1 MQDFFNKTDVNST
14 ELMQLLEARE
24 KGEVDFV
31 LIDVREQY
39 EYDSEHIKGVD
50 MLKPTSVFKTWAEE
64 IFNEYE
70 DKNIIFTCRTGA
82 RSGQVQN
89 VFKSSGHEK
98 VLNHFGGIVSYGG
111 DKKQ

>member
-1 MQDFFNKTDVNST
+1 MQDLLKKIDVGSA
-14 ELMQLLEARE
+14 ELMTLLDARN

-39 EYDSEHIKGVD
+39 EYDSDHIKGVD
-50 MLKPTSVFKTWAEE
+50 MLKPTSIFKTWAET
-64 IFNEYE
+64 IFNEYK

-82 RSGQVQN
+82 RSAQIQN

-98 VLNHFGGIVSYGG
+98 VLNHFGGIVTYGG
-111 DKKQ
+111 ERER

>member
-1 MQDFFNKTDVNST
+1 MQELLKKIDVSSS
-14 ELMQLLEARE
+14 ELASLLEARD
-24 KGEVDFV
+24 KGEVYFV

-39 EYDSEHIKGVD
+39 EYDSDHIKGVD

-70 DKNIIFTCRTGA
+70 DKNIIFTCRTGS

-89 VFKSSGHEK
+89 VFKSSGHDK
-98 VLNHFGGIVSYGG
+98 VLNHFGGIVTYGG
-111 DKKQ
+111 ERER